1 MEGLRFVLTLNFVLG
16 ILCFVL
22 SALNFE
28 IEDHYAAQ
36 SSKHEDQSA
45 EHKSPSS
52 KLQDFRAILQFH
64 HFPLLVDFDVLA
76 KELEKEPRL
85 LHDKFSDIDT

>member
-1 MEGLRFVLTLNFVLG
+1 LEGLRFVLTLNFVLG

-36 SSKHEDQSA
+36 SPKAQSSKHEDQST

-76 KELEKEPRL
+76 KEL
-85 LHDKFSDIDT
+85 